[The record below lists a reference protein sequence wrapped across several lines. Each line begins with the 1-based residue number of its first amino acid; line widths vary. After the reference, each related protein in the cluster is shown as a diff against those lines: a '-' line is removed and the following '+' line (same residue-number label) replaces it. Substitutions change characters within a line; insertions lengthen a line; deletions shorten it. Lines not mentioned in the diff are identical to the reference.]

1 VWSLV
6 LFPLLDT
13 RSPVAIGTGIV
24 VLFALIGPVYGP
36 LGAYL
41 PEMFPTRYRYT
52 GAGLSYSLGGVA
64 GGAGIL
70 LVAAPLAASAWGPI
84 ALGVCMAAL
93 LVVAIGCLRGLPET
107 HDRPLAAV

>member
-52 GAGLSYSLGGVA
+52 GAGVSYNLGGVA
-64 GGAGIL
+64 GGALIL
-70 LVAAPLAASAWGPI
+70 LVAAPLTASAWGPI
-84 ALGVCMAAL
+84 VLGLCMAGLLAIALG
-93 LVVAIGCLRGLPET
+93 CLHRLPET
-107 HDRPLAAV
+107 HTRSLTAV